1 MLCFVLCSSWIL
13 SYKATNRLA
22 GTKQIFVN
30 STKDFSLEDTVFSP
44 SAFLNK
50 ESDELTEG
58 FQLFTFNFDK
68 NTVEHNFWKY
78 YGDSIVDTT
87 RNGAFRVPVGLAPG
101 RIAAYTSYRPLN
113 QRRMPYVCDSHTDE
127 DNYQIT
133 VPTQLQITQLPEDT
147 NFNDGERS
155 YQSYYSLD
163 KQVITVH
170 RKLTTQMP
178 SRVCNSEQYENWKKL
193 LTVMRKDQQALIIFA
208 VK

>member
-1 MLCFVLCSSWIL
+1 MHCFVLCSSWIL

-30 STKDFSLEDTVFSP
+30 STKDFSLDDTVFSP

-87 RNGAFRVPVGLAPG
+87 VNLIIRPVSVDDNFAVFSFEDKTMYSNDITGKYFIVNLK
-101 RIAAYTSYRPLN
+101 N
-113 QRRMPYVCDSHTDE
+113 NPY
-127 DNYQIT
+127 Y
-133 VPTQLQITQLPEDT
+133 PKLQILWKEPGGLKGVYAVDTRDFNGLFTDSKED
-147 NFNDGERS
+147 
-155 YQSYYSLD
+155 
-163 KQVITVH
+163 
-170 RKLTTQMP
+170 
-178 SRVCNSEQYENWKKL
+178 
-193 LTVMRKDQQALIIFA
+193 IFEL
-208 VK
+208 